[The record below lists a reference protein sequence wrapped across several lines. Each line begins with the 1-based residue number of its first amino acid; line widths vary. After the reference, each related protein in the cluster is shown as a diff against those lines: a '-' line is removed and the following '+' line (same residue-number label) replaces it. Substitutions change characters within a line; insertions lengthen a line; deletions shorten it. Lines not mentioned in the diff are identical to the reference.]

1 MITEICKQNKG
12 KELMMPKVYI
22 TVFPGQVG
30 NRKAVSYHH
39 NTYHHNQYID
49 HIFCSVAKSCPALCD
64 PGTAACQAS
73 LSFTISLSLL
83 KLMSFELVMPS
94 NHLILCCP
102 LLLLPSIFSSIRV
115 FSNELALRIRWP
127 KNWSFSFSNG
137 FPMNI
142 QG

>member
-1 MITEICKQNKG
+1 MITEICKRNKG

-83 KLMSFELVMPS
+83 KFMSTESVMSS
-94 NHLILCCP
+94 NHPIVP
-102 LLLLPSIFSSIRV
+102 FSSCLQSSPV
-115 FSNELALRIRWP
+115 SG
-127 KNWSFSFSNG
+127 SFLVSQHFTSSDQS
-137 FPMNI
+137 I
-142 QG
+142 AASASA